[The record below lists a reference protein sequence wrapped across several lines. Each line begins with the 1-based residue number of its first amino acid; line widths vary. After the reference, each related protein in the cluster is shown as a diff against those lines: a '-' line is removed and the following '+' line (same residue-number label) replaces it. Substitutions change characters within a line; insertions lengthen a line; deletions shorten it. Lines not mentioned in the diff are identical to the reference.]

1 MINIMNILSIDYGEK
16 RIGFAIGDS
25 ERKIPNPLQ
34 VIQNNSIPF
43 IIDEI
48 KKIVISYNVEK
59 IVIGIPLNEDSSI
72 GDQSYKVKDFSLIIE
87 KELNIDVIGVDERF
101 SSVDAEKILLDQD
114 LSRKKRKKVIDALAA
129 SIILQRYFENDE
141 VVNI

>member
-1 MINIMNILSIDYGEK
+1 MNILSIDYGDK
-16 RIGFAIGDS
+16 RIGFGIGDS

-34 VIQNNSIPF
+34 IIQNNSIPY

-48 KKIVISYNVEK
+48 KKIVISYDVKK

-72 GDQSYKVKDFSLIIE
+72 GEQFNKVKDFSLIIE

-101 SSVDAEKILLDQD
+101 SSVDAEKILLEQD
-114 LSRKKRKKVIDALAA
+114 VSRKKRKKVIDALAA
-129 SIILQRYFENDE
+129 SIILERYFENDDL
-141 VVNI
+141 VNI

>member
-1 MINIMNILSIDYGEK
+1 MNILSIDYGDK
-16 RIGFAIGDS
+16 RIGLAIGDS
-25 ERKIPNPLQ
+25 ERKISNPLQ
-34 VIQNNSIPF
+34 VIQNNSIPH

-48 KKIVISYNVEK
+48 KKIVISYDVEK

-72 GDQSYKVKDFSLIIE
+72 GNQSYKVKDFSLIIK

-101 SSVDAEKILLDQD
+101 SSVDAEKILLEQD

-129 SIILQRYFENDE
+129 SIILQRYFENDDL
-141 VVNI
+141 VNI

>member
-1 MINIMNILSIDYGEK
+1 MNILSIDYGDK

-34 VIQNNSIPF
+34 VIQNNSIPY

-48 KKIVISYNVEK
+48 KKIVIFYDVKK

-72 GDQSYKVKDFSLIIE
+72 GSQSYKVKDFSLIIK
-87 KELNIDVIGVDERF
+87 KELNIDVVGVDERF
-101 SSVDAEKILLDQD
+101 SSVDAEKMLLEQD

-129 SIILQRYFENDE
+129 SIILQRYFENDDL
-141 VVNI
+141 VNI

>member
-1 MINIMNILSIDYGEK
+1 MNILSIDYGDK
-16 RIGFAIGDS
+16 RIGLAIGDS

-34 VIQNNSIPF
+34 VIQNNSIPH

-48 KKIVISYNVEK
+48 KK

-72 GDQSYKVKDFSLIIE
+72 GNQSYKVKDFSLIIK
-87 KELNIDVIGVDERF
+87 KELNIDVVGVDERF
-101 SSVDAEKILLDQD
+101 SSVDAEKMLLEQD

-129 SIILQRYFENDE
+129 SIILQRYFENDDL
-141 VVNI
+141 VNI